1 MTVCLFLACPNDYV
15 PVSRLPAWTHERLLL
30 SCLHDSPVCSPTNMN
45 ACLLTCLRDYLPV
58 FFFACMTVCLFARPS
73 AWLSVCLFACL
84 QDCMLVCWPD
94 CMIVCLFI
102 HQSAWLFARLP
113 AWVSAPLLPCLH
125 DCLPLCSPASMT
137 VRVFACRPCMNACL
151 LLPAWLYTC
160 YSSSFPPVCLSISS
174 GKKIW
179 LTFFKTCQ
187 YLLKQ
192 RRISLKLHLH
202 KFFDNVSLKV
212 CRSLLMHFLPYYIL
226 VLQ

>member
-30 SCLHDSPVCSPTNMN
+30 SCLHDSPVCSPTNFTCFLFCPHDSV
-45 ACLLTCLRDYLPV
+45 CLLVRLHDFLSVCSPV
-58 FFFACMTVCLFARPS
+58 CRIVCLFAGLT
-73 AWLSVCLFACL
+73 AWLSAYLLAG
-84 QDCMLVCWPD
+84 
-94 CMIVCLFI
+94 
-102 HQSAWLFARLP
+102 P
-113 AWVSAPLLPCLH
+113 AWMPVYSCLH
-125 DCLPLCSPASMT
+125 DCTP
-137 VRVFACRPCMNACL
+137 VIL
-151 LLPAWLYTC
+151 LLFHLYV
-160 YSSSFPPVCLSISS
+160 YQSF
-174 GKKIW
+174 GEKIW

-192 RRISLKLHLH
+192 RRISLKLHLR